1 MKASGAVV
9 YYQAC
14 LILIEN
20 DRISVH
26 DPFRAIY
33 ARHSAGPD
41 KWHFNAATV
50 FGPEKNGVDLR
61 QLALKPYLLSCSQF
75 FHSSRMCSRLLR
87 RLVTFLALFISDG
100 FCACS
105 KKDGPYCETL
115 LTKIHKTVS
124 VSTKCSQWVAMLDA
138 TYFVSEFSLP
148 ADKRTMT
155 RDYCPVSCNY
165 CNPVPATSTS
175 RKPSTPQPTIPATIP
190 LTSPPTTA
198 KPEEMLK
205 EILEKDVDFRRL
217 TKEYDIEKDAQDAL
231 IRYQLFAKNKKKVT
245 EHNALFEA
253 GMSSYKMAVN
263 QFSVAKPDELA
274 PLALSLPPPT
284 PISDVHLD
292 LNRRKRQAQ
301 NDTVDHRQ
309 YMQPIANQLNCGG
322 CWAFAMNAAVEGFF
336 AMNGHD
342 IPALSV
348 QQLLDCDRAVD
359 AGYGV
364 ANAGCN
370 GGYFQ
375 IAATYMQQKGITSSS
390 QYPFR
395 GEASI
400 FCQLT
405 SPAIIPRMKSF
416 DTGYV
421 SVENDTSYALLDA
434 AMEQRVRKGPVAV
447 GMAVN
452 FNIYSYSEGIFDGAC
467 GPNINHAVV
476 IVGFTPQYWIIR
488 NSWGPSWGENGHIR
502 ILRQPTDPC
511 QLIRYWAQ
519 PTEIGTW
526 PEGSWSG
533 NAVVVPPVDFTTT
546 AEPSPEDS
554 DENECCECCE
564 CEDDDDEECFIFE
577 EDSSSECNETTE
589 DVEETSFTAAVPIT
603 PLESSENT
611 KKSKKPSKNHRSR
624 ESQEREH

>member
-1 MKASGAVV
+1 
-9 YYQAC
+9 
-14 LILIEN
+14 
-20 DRISVH
+20 
-26 DPFRAIY
+26 
-33 ARHSAGPD
+33 
-41 KWHFNAATV
+41 
-50 FGPEKNGVDLR
+50 
-61 QLALKPYLLSCSQF
+61 
-75 FHSSRMCSRLLR
+75 
-87 RLVTFLALFISDG
+87 
-100 FCACS
+100 
-105 KKDGPYCETL
+105 
-115 LTKIHKTVS
+115 
-124 VSTKCSQWVAMLDA
+124 
-138 TYFVSEFSLP
+138 
-148 ADKRTMT
+148 
-155 RDYCPVSCNY
+155 
-165 CNPVPATSTS
+165 
-175 RKPSTPQPTIPATIP
+175 
-190 LTSPPTTA
+190 
-198 KPEEMLK
+198 MLK

-263 QFSVAKPDELA
+263 QFSVA
-274 PLALSLPPPT
+274 LSATKFYL
-284 PISDVHLD
+284 
-292 LNRRKRQAQ
+292 
-301 NDTVDHRQ
+301 
-309 YMQPIANQLNCGG
+309 
-322 CWAFAMNAAVEGFF
+322 
-336 AMNGHD
+336 GHD

-395 GEASI
+395 GEA
-400 FCQLT
+400 
-405 SPAIIPRMKSF
+405 
-416 DTGYV
+416 
-421 SVENDTSYALLDA
+421 
-434 AMEQRVRKGPVAV
+434 MEQRVRKGPVAV

-452 FNIYSYSEGIFDGAC
+452 FNIYSYSEAFSNVSGIFDGAC